1 MAKIDKEK
9 NLAKKLDQLRGKKE
23 KDPNEA
29 KIVIKEHPEKQK
41 LYILVGISTV
51 IIIIIGLTGIAL
63 KMKNN
68 DSESFGTKFKGLSDI
83 FSFNLTENQD
93 LQDEEDGQDKKE
105 FISNP
110 QNYSDEEIEE
120 IEEEVFPEIK

>member
-1 MAKIDKEK
+1 MAKIEKEK

-23 KDPNEA
+23 KDPNEERI
-29 KIVIKEHPEKQK
+29 IVKDHPEKQK

-51 IIIIIGLTGIAL
+51 IIVIIGLTGISL
-63 KMKNN
+63 KMKYS
-68 DSESFGTKFKGLSDI
+68 DSESFGEKFNELSDI
-83 FSFNLTENQD
+83 FSFNLTEDQN
-93 LQDEEDGQDKKE
+93 LQDEEDKQDKKE

-120 IEEEVFPEIK
+120 IEEELFPEIK